1 MDKSELPL
9 LHVRR
14 GIQVHSYSYRV
25 YSHLRPEISS
35 TVSLQ
40 LENWQLDS
48 QDKGIEGPDG

>member
-25 YSHLRPEISS
+25 YSHLRPEIS
-35 TVSLQ
+35 VSLQ
-40 LENWQLDS
+40 LENWQLDL